1 MHGLSRVALLN
12 DSPKTS
18 IGHALM
24 LQAEETTK
32 TAHYW
37 DLVHGRGRV
46 AYFLSTRSLL
56 KIIKPILKQEGLEAA
71 AQVLMEDAHAAALAS
86 VACGSALQ
94 QDHAPQYRHQR
105 ERVVKRS
112 LPRSHTLL
120 EFMCGSRPTHVRLL
134 HDGVVSAYVGI
145 DASQRA
151 LHLTREACKQQTSA
165 TAAGTAAPAVS
176 ASRIDAEEGGAA
188 AAEETPSELQTS
200 VAPCIHE
207 ALGCCMLLRHDCRL
221 LSDALPLLQSRFIL
235 LVAGLDD
242 IIARSTTDN
251 TDAQGPCDEA
261 LLQVLHSAAYALPI
275 GGILLL
281 IEPTKHAPELL
292 LSLYKALQHPV
303 LACRFLLCEGAELVG
318 PSNDVL
324 LLRLRRHTDAA
335 ECMQALEHF
344 HTNNIVK
351 MAAKKPFRSCLSD
364 ALEAPQSVQQAMP
377 LLHRLS
383 LIQQADELAFLLL
396 QASKEGD
403 LLAATKLLALG
414 ADVNHGSTGSESPLH
429 AAIAAGAPQLVD
441 LLFRHGA
448 EAMEGPSGCPLL
460 HAAEL
465 LLQEAVSAGFKL
477 PQELE
482 CKAGTSWSAAVP
494 GNQQLPSAIR
504 VLSWVE
510 GEMARLMTGGKPC
523 GVSSQGD
530 DFLQKAAGIHP
541 IRGLIWPFGDP
552 LEEQIG
558 PPV

>member
-1 MHGLSRVALLN
+1 
-12 DSPKTS
+12 
-18 IGHALM
+18 M

-120 EFMCGSRPTHVRLL
+120 EFMCGSRPTHVSSFFPLL
-134 HDGVVSAYVGI
+134 LLVGDG
-145 DASQRA
+145 
-151 LHLTREACKQQTSA
+151 T
-165 TAAGTAAPAVS
+165 
-176 ASRIDAEEGGAA
+176 
-188 AAEETPSELQTS
+188 
-200 VAPCIHE
+200 
-207 ALGCCMLLRHDCRL
+207 CMLGGHFLMHLSLFFLLDLVLRCPF
-221 LSDALPLLQSRFIL
+221 S
-235 LVAGLDD
+235 GLDD